1 MSKLQ
6 MLHPKKWDDN
16 YELTGK
22 GVDRKDQGLFQDTII
37 VFAWQAWGKSW
48 KKPHWGEPGFWDKNQ
63 AQDFPNTKH
72 LSNQLHI
79 Q

>member
-37 VFAWQAWGKSW
+37 VFA
-48 KKPHWGEPGFWDKNQ
+48 
-63 AQDFPNTKH
+63 
-72 LSNQLHI
+72 
-79 Q
+79 